1 MPDRSFPIV
10 RFSIDSFPER
20 QRATVLREIYA
31 QQMVR
36 FDFDA
41 QTEVPLN
48 LSFAA
53 RPLGNVVV
61 TSGVATGLRAQ
72 RTRAFVGKE
81 SDHFFLGLTSSG
93 GIEARQRGRDTAMRA
108 GDAVLLS
115 SAEPQELHTRG
126 KVGYFGMQLP
136 RAALAPLVT
145 RLDDAVAQRIPR
157 DIGALGLFA
166 TYMRSLLSDDVP
178 LSAELAHVAV
188 SHLCDLAAVAIGATR
203 EAQEIA
209 QGRGLRAARLK
220 AVKQEIAANL
230 GTPALSLERVA
241 ARLGISPSYV
251 RKLFEGEETSFS
263 DYVLAQRLL
272 YAHRLLTNPALLSRP
287 IAAIAFDAGFG
298 DLSYFNRAFRRCYG
312 ATPSEVRSGM
322 TGSGD

>member
-1 MPDRSFPIV
+1 MPDHLFPIV
-10 RFSIDSFPER
+10 RVTIDSYPEQ

-41 QTEVPLN
+41 DTDRPLN
-48 LSFAA
+48 LAFAA

-61 TSGVATGLRAQ
+61 TSGLAAGLRAQ
-72 RTRAFVGKE
+72 RTRAFLGKE

-93 GIEARQRGRDTAMRA
+93 AVEARQRGRSATMRT
-108 GDAVLLS
+108 GDAVLMS
-115 SAEPQELHTRG
+115 SAEPQELRTRG

-136 RAALAPLVT
+136 RTMLAPLVT

-157 DIGALGLFA
+157 DVAALGLFS
-166 TYMRSLLSDDVP
+166 TYARSLLSDEMP
-178 LSAELAHVAV
+178 LSAELAHVATT
-188 SHLCDLAAVAIGATR
+188 HLCDLAAVAIGATR
-203 EAQEIA
+203 EAQEVA
-209 QGRGLRAARLK
+209 QGRGLRAARLN

-230 GTPALSLERVA
+230 GSPQLSLERLA

-251 RKLFEGEETSFS
+251 RKLFESEETSFS
-263 DYVLAQRLL
+263 DYVLSQRLL
-272 YAHRLLTNPALLSRP
+272 RAYRLLTDPALLSRP
-287 IAAIAFDAGFG
+287 IAAIAFEAGFG

-312 ATPSEVRSGM
+312 ATPSEIR
-322 TGSGD
+322 THARRHD